1 MNLQKQLHK
10 LSAVFAKAQ
19 ETLDRESAQKLIK
32 KAKKISQKIASA
44 EK

>member
-10 LSAVFAKAQ
+10 LSAVFTKAQ

-32 KAKKISQKIASA
+32 KAKKISRKIASV